1 MAAVWMWLEIFIYG
15 TMLTM
20 TTLLLQYTS
29 IRTSLVGGKPFIG
42 LKHTAK
48 GAADLPVSTVWIDM
62 PPDDVR
68 RLIKSLQET
77 LAELDQ
83 S

>member
-15 TMLTM
+15 TMRSMTM
-20 TTLLLQYTS
+20 LRLQYTS
-29 IRTSLVGGKPFIG
+29 IRTRLEGGKPFIG

-48 GAADLPVSTVWIDM
+48 GAAELPVSTVWIEM
-62 PPDDVR
+62 PPEDVR
-68 RLIKSLQET
+68 GLIKSLEET
-77 LAELDQ
+77 LSELDK

>member
-1 MAAVWMWLEIFIYG
+1 M
-15 TMLTM
+15 
-20 TTLLLQYTS
+20 
-29 IRTSLVGGKPFIG
+29 LVGHFWVEINSGKPFIG